1 MDVFLSV
8 TSAVVGDVL
17 TTFWRVLPWLA
28 LGVLG
33 AAALSVYV
41 GPEVISRLLNRR
53 TTTASAAAVGAAV
66 LTPFCSCGTTAVVL
80 SMIATTAPW
89 APIVA
94 FMVASPL
101 TSPGEVF
108 VSAGLFGWSF
118 AIVFLVGTSL
128 IGIAAG
134 AVAAGAERLGLL
146 SNQAR
151 FTPRAPACGA
161 QGAPC
166 GTEPTPISL
175 STETR
180 FAAFGSN
187 QTVVARPPRLEAFL
201 GGPKL
206 RAFGRETITLGRR
219 ILLYF
224 FGFATIGYLI
234 VEVMPQQWITSLLG
248 GDSVVSTFIAA
259 TAGIPLYITTEGSL
273 PLVAGLMDGGMG
285 SGPAM
290 AFLVTG
296 AGTSI
301 AALSGALLIARW
313 RVISIVVGSLWL
325 GGILLGLIAGVL
337 L

>member
-1 MDVFLSV
+1 MDFVFRVASDV
-8 TSAVVGDVL
+8 AEDVL
-17 TTFWRVLPWLA
+17 VTFWHVLPWLI
-28 LGVLG
+28 LGVLS
-33 AAALSVYV
+33 AAALTTFV
-41 GPEVISRLLNRR
+41 GPAVISRWLNRR
-53 TTTASAAAVGAAV
+53 TATASAAAVGAAI
-66 LTPFCSCGTTAVVL
+66 LAPFCSCGTTAVVL
-80 SMIATTAPW
+80 SMLATTAPW

-101 TSPGEVF
+101 TSPGETF
-108 VSAGLFGWSF
+108 VSAGLFGWPF
-118 AIVFLVGTSL
+118 ATVFLVGTSL
-128 IGIAAG
+128 IGVAAG
-134 AVAAGAERLGLL
+134 AAAAGAERLGWLTD
-146 SNQAR
+146 QAR
-151 FTPRAPACGA
+151 FTPRDEGCSECSPSPEPVAVGTPVLVA
-161 QGAPC
+161 QPVVR
-166 GTEPTPISL
+166 
-175 STETR
+175 STRSAYLRE
-180 FAAFGSN
+180 
-187 QTVVARPPRLEAFL
+187 VV
-201 GGPKL
+201 
-206 RAFGRETITLGRR
+206 TLGRK

-234 VEVMPQQWITSLLG
+234 VEVMPQSWITSVLG
-248 GDSVVSTFIAA
+248 GDSVASTFIAA

-325 GGILLGLIAGVL
+325 GGILLGLVAGAL

>member
-1 MDVFLSV
+1 MDFVFRVASDV
-8 TSAVVGDVL
+8 AEDVL
-17 TTFWRVLPWLA
+17 VTFWHVLPWLI
-28 LGVLG
+28 LGVLS
-33 AAALSVYV
+33 AAALTTFI
-41 GPEVISRLLNRR
+41 GPAVISRWLNRR
-53 TTTASAAAVGAAV
+53 TATASAAAVGAAV

-80 SMIATTAPW
+80 SMLATTAPW

-101 TSPGEVF
+101 TSPGETF
-108 VSAGLFGWSF
+108 VSAGLFGWPF

-128 IGIAAG
+128 IGVAAG
-134 AVAAGAERLGLL
+134 AAAAGAERLGWLTD
-146 SNQAR
+146 QAR
-151 FTPRAPACGA
+151 FTPRDEGCSECSPSPEPVAVGTPVLVA
-161 QGAPC
+161 QPVVR
-166 GTEPTPISL
+166 
-175 STETR
+175 STRSAYLRE
-180 FAAFGSN
+180 
-187 QTVVARPPRLEAFL
+187 VV
-201 GGPKL
+201 
-206 RAFGRETITLGRR
+206 TLGRR

-234 VEVMPQQWITSLLG
+234 VEVMPQSWITSVLG
-248 GDSVVSTFIAA
+248 GDSVASTFIAA

-325 GGILLGLIAGVL
+325 GGILLGLVAGVL